1 MKSFLKL
8 FVFIAIFSTI
18 SIATAVQNRLDD
30 IDEVIEVLKSENEEL
45 KSVINELKKD
55 NEDLWTRSRY
65 HEYCFVA
72 VGICFAVTL
81 ICLCILGCC
90 QEGGCCYNLKNL
102 NVNAVHT
109 NERTGVSL
117 WFFYLIYKPYKFT
130 FHSRP
135 KLTLLQALNCKR

>member
-8 FVFIAIFSTI
+8 FVFMAFFSNI
-18 SIATAVQNRLDD
+18 IATAVQERLDD
-30 IDEVIEVLKSENEEL
+30 IDIDIEALKSENEEL

-55 NEDLWTRSRY
+55 NEDLWMRSRY

-90 QEGGCCYNLKNL
+90 QEGGCCYNLKHL
-102 NVNAVHT
+102 NVNALHT

-117 WFFYLIYKPYKFT
+117 SFFYLASKSSYKST